1 MDILQLLS
9 YLGIF
14 VFAVTGVLKARTKRF
29 DLLGAVILSF
39 VMAYGGGTTRDLLI
53 GIRPVSW
60 INDNFA
66 IVIVLV
72 ATIITFF
79 FKLNFKVI
87 KKLLF
92 WTDAFGIGFFT
103 IVGLQ
108 IALQAGIS
116 EGYALI
122 MGVITATFGGLIA
135 DVLCNSVPNLLK
147 PGELYATAC
156 LFGGALYLAM
166 KYFKINTETSMIICV
181 LVTAAIRIYSIR
193 KKLQLPVI

>member
-1 MDILQLLS
+1 
-9 YLGIF
+9 
-14 VFAVTGVLKARTKRF
+14 
-29 DLLGAVILSF
+29 
-39 VMAYGGGTTRDLLI
+39 MAYGGGTTRDLLI

-108 IALQAGIS
+108 NRAS
-116 EGYALI
+116 SW
-122 MGVITATFGGLIA
+122 
-135 DVLCNSVPNLLK
+135 N
-147 PGELYATAC
+147 
-156 LFGGALYLAM
+156 
-166 KYFKINTETSMIICV
+166 
-181 LVTAAIRIYSIR
+181 
-193 KKLQLPVI
+193 